1 MASVTSLTASVHQR
15 LATALS
21 ATLPTADAD
30 PLLRRSDRADYQ
42 ANGILAL
49 AKKAKANPRELA
61 TQVVARVESGEL
73 IGEIEVSG
81 PGFLN
86 ITLTDR
92 AITQNLAARY
102 ADDTGR
108 LGVPTAERPGTTV
121 IDYAQPNVAK
131 EMHVGHLRS
140 AVIGDA
146 VVQILEFTGENV
158 VRRHHIGD
166 WGTQFGMLI
175 QYLDEHPHE
184 LDHKDARVSGEEAM
198 SNLDRLYKAARK
210 LFDSDE
216 EFKTRARRRVVDLQ
230 AGDPHTLATWQKFV
244 DESKIYFFSV
254 FEKLDMEVR
263 DADIVGESGY
273 NDMLDETCRLLE
285 ESGVAVRSEGALCVF
300 FDDVKGPDGNPVPLI
315 VKKSDGGYGYAAT
328 DLSAIRDRVF
338 HLKANSLLY
347 VVDARQSLHF
357 KMVFE
362 TARRAG
368 WLNDDDVKA
377 FQLAFGTVLGKDGKP
392 FKTREGETIRLVDL
406 LDEAIDRATAVV
418 REKAEKVGLTE
429 EEIVEN
435 GRYVGIGAVK
445 YADLSTSAVRDYKF
459 DLDQMVS
466 LNGDTSVY
474 LQYAY
479 ARIQSI
485 LRKAGEAGPAAHPE
499 LELAPAERALG
510 LHLDQFGEAVAEV
523 AESYE
528 PHKLAAY
535 LFRLATLLTSFYDQ
549 CPVLKAESPAQV
561 ENRLFLV
568 DLTARTLHRGMALL
582 ATRTPSP
589 HAPPPGYRPPAAG
602 RVALRHP
609 RPGRCRCLPLQSLAW
624 RPFPIRCP
632 SWRPTRAGV
641 CSGLNSRFRRG
652 G

>member
-15 LATALS
+15 LASALS
-21 ATLPTADAD
+21 AALPEAAGAD

-61 TQVVARVESGEL
+61 TQVVAQVTTGDV
-73 IGEIEVSG
+73 IKDVEVSG

-86 ITLTDR
+86 VTVTDR
-92 AITQNLAARY
+92 AITENLAARA
-102 ADDTGR
+102 ADTDGR
-108 LGVPTAERPGTTV
+108 LGVPYAEQPGTTV
-121 IDYAQPNVAK
+121 VDYAQPNVAK

-140 AVIGDA
+140 AVIGDS
-146 VVQILEFTGENV
+146 VVQLLEFTGENV

-184 LDHKDARVSGEEAM
+184 LDHKGGAVTGEEAM
-198 SNLDRLYKAARK
+198 SNLDRLYKAARRK
-210 LFDSDE
+210 FDSDE

-230 AGDPHTLATWQKFV
+230 AGDPHTLAMWQKFV

-254 FEKLDMEVR
+254 FEKLDMEIR
-263 DADIVGESGY
+263 DPDIVGESGY
-273 NDMLDETCRLLE
+273 NDMLAETCRLLE

-300 FDDVKGPDGNPVPLI
+300 FDDIKGPDGNPVPLI
-315 VKKSDGGYGYAAT
+315 VQKSDGGYGYAAT

-338 HLKANSLLY
+338 NLKANTLLY

-368 WLNDDDVKA
+368 WLNDDVKA
-377 FQLAFGTVLGKDGKP
+377 HQLAFGTVLGKDGKP
-392 FKTREGETIRLVDL
+392 FKTREGETVRLVDL
-406 LDEAIDRATAVV
+406 LDEAIDRASAVV
-418 REKAEKVGLTE
+418 REKAQDLSE
-429 EEIVEN
+429 EEIAER
-435 GRYVGIGAVK
+435 GAQVGIGAVK
-445 YADLSTSAVRDYKF
+445 YADLSTSANRDYKF

-485 LRKAGEAGPAAHPE
+485 LRKAGESRPAAHPE
-499 LELAPAERALG
+499 LELHAAERALG
-510 LHLDQFGEAVAEV
+510 LHLDAFAEVVAEAA
-523 AESYE
+523 AEYA
-528 PHKLAAY
+528 PHKMTAY
-535 LFRLATLLTSFYDQ
+535 LYQLASLYTSFYDK
-549 CPVLKAESPAQV
+549 CPVLKAETPEQV
-561 ENRLFLV
+561 ENRLFLCDV
-568 DLTARTLHRGMALL
+568 TAKTLHQGMALL
-582 ATRTPSP
+582 GIRTPE
-589 HAPPPGYRPPAAG
+589 R
-602 RVALRHP
+602 L
-609 RPGRCRCLPLQSLAW
+609 
-624 RPFPIRCP
+624 
-632 SWRPTRAGV
+632 
-641 CSGLNSRFRRG
+641 
-652 G
+652 

>member
-1 MASVTSLTASVHQR
+1 MASVTSLSDNVQRHLAS
-15 LATALS
+15 ALS
-21 ATLPTADAD
+21 ATLPEAAGAD
-30 PLLRRSDRADYQ
+30 PLLRRSDRADFQ

-61 TQVVARVESGEL
+61 TQVVSRVVTGDEL
-73 IGEIEVSG
+73 IKDVEVSG

-86 ITLTDR
+86 ITVADR
-92 AITQNLAARY
+92 AITGNLAARY
-102 ADDTGR
+102 ADETGR
-108 LGVPTAERPGTTV
+108 LGVPTAAEPGTTV

-140 AVIGDA
+140 AVIGDSVA
-146 VVQILEFTGENV
+146 QLLEFTGENV

-184 LDHKDARVSGEEAM
+184 LDHKEAQVTGEEAM

-230 AGDPHTLATWQKFV
+230 AGDPHTLAMWQKFV

-254 FEKLDMEVR
+254 FEKLDMEIR
-263 DADIVGESGY
+263 DPDIVGESGY
-273 NDMLDETCRLLE
+273 NDMLAETCRLLE

-315 VKKSDGGYGYAAT
+315 VQKSDGGYGYAAT

-338 HLKANSLLY
+338 SLKANNLVY
-347 VVDARQSLHF
+347 VVDARQALHF

-368 WLNDDDVKA
+368 WLNEDVTA

-392 FKTREGETIRLVDL
+392 FKTREGETVRLVDL
-406 LDEAIDRATAVV
+406 LDEAIDRASAVV
-418 REKAEKVGLTE
+418 REKAQDLSE
-429 EEIVEN
+429 EEIAER
-435 GRYVGIGAVK
+435 GAQVGIGAVK
-445 YADLSTSAVRDYKF
+445 YADLSTSANRDYKF

-479 ARIQSI
+479 ARIRSI
-485 LRKAGEAGPAAHPE
+485 LRKAGETRPAAHPE
-499 LELAPAERALG
+499 LALAEAERALG
-510 LHLDQFGEAVAEV
+510 LHVDAFAETVTEAAAEY
-523 AESYE
+523 A

-535 LFRLATLLTSFYDQ
+535 LYQLASLYTSFYDK
-549 CPVLKAESPAQV
+549 CPVLKAETPQQV
-561 ENRLFLV
+561 ENRLFLC
-568 DLTARTLHRGMALL
+568 DITARTLHRGMALL
-582 ATRTPSP
+582 GIRTPEK
-589 HAPPPGYRPPAAG
+589 
-602 RVALRHP
+602 L
-609 RPGRCRCLPLQSLAW
+609 
-624 RPFPIRCP
+624 
-632 SWRPTRAGV
+632 
-641 CSGLNSRFRRG
+641 
-652 G
+652 

>member
-1 MASVTSLTASVHQR
+1 MASVPSLASTLQQQLADALTA
-15 LATALS
+15 ALPD
-21 ATLPTADAD
+21 AGAAD
-30 PLLRRSDRADYQ
+30 PLLRRSDRADFQ

-49 AKKAKANPRELA
+49 AKKLKGNPRELA
-61 TQVVARVESGEL
+61 AQVTAALPAGGL
-73 IGEIEVSG
+73 IKDIEVSG

-92 AITQNLAARY
+92 AIVETLAARA
-102 ADDTGR
+102 ADGEGR
-108 LGVPTAERPGTTV
+108 LGVPLKDDAGTTV

-146 VVQILEFTGENV
+146 VVRILEFTGENV

-175 QYLDEHPHE
+175 QYLIEHPGALKHE
-184 LDHKDARVSGEEAM
+184 GGTGDGASDGEAAM
-198 SNLDRLYKAARK
+198 STLNRVYKESRA

-216 EFKTRARRRVVDLQ
+216 EFKARSRDRVVALQ
-230 AGDPHTLATWQKFV
+230 AGDPETLELWHRFV
-244 DESKIYFFSV
+244 DESKIYFHSV
-254 FEKLDMEVR
+254 FDKLDMVI
-263 DADIVGESGY
+263 DDPDIVGESGY
-273 NDMLDETCRLLE
+273 NDMLEETCRILE
-285 ESGVAVRSEGALCVF
+285 ETGVAVRSEGALCVF
-300 FDDVKGPDGNPVPLI
+300 FDDVKGPDGNKVPLI
-315 VKKSDGGYGYAAT
+315 VKKTNGGYGYAAT
-328 DLSAIRDRVF
+328 DLSAIRNRVQD
-338 HLKANSLLY
+338 LKADTLLY

-368 WLNDDDVKA
+368 WLNDDVKA
-377 FQLAFGTVLGKDGKP
+377 VQLAFGTVLGKDGKP
-392 FKTREGETIRLVDL
+392 FKTREGETVRLEDL
-406 LDEAIDRATAVV
+406 LDEAVTRATAVV
-418 REKAEKVGLTE
+418 RDKADKVGLSE

-459 DLDQMVS
+459 DLDQMVA
-466 LNGDTSVY
+466 LHGDTSVY

-485 LRKAGEAGPAAHPE
+485 LRKAGDAVPAAHPE

-510 LHLDQFGEAVAEV
+510 LHLDQFGEVLAEV
-523 AESYE
+523 GAGYE

-535 LFRLATLLTSFYDQ
+535 LYQLASHLTTFYDQ
-549 CPVLKAESPAQV
+549 CQVLSPDNAPEVV

-568 DLTARTLHRGMALL
+568 GLTARTLHRGMALL
-582 ATRTPSP
+582 GIRTPE
-589 HAPPPGYRPPAAG
+589 R
-602 RVALRHP
+602 L
-609 RPGRCRCLPLQSLAW
+609 
-624 RPFPIRCP
+624 
-632 SWRPTRAGV
+632 
-641 CSGLNSRFRRG
+641 
-652 G
+652 

>member
-15 LATALS
+15 LADALS
-21 ATLPTADAD
+21 AALPEAGAAD
-30 PLLRRSDRADYQ
+30 PLLRRSDRADFQ

-61 TQVVARVESGEL
+61 ATVLDALPANDVIKDV
-73 IGEIEVSG
+73 EVSG

-86 ITLTDR
+86 ITIADE
-92 AITQNLAARY
+92 AIIETLAARA
-102 ADDTGR
+102 ADDR
-108 LGVPTAERPGTTV
+108 LGVPFQQDAGTTV

-140 AVIGDA
+140 AVIGA
-146 VVQILEFTGENV
+146 AMVEILEFTGEKV

-175 QYLDEHPHE
+175 QYLLEHPHE
-184 LDHKDARVSGEEAM
+184 LDHEGGKEDGEAAM
-198 SNLDRLYKAARK
+198 SSLNRLYKASRA

-216 EFKTRARRRVVDLQ
+216 EFKARSRDRVVALQ
-230 AGDPHTLATWQKFV
+230 AGDAETIALWQRFV
-244 DESKIYFFSV
+244 DESKIYFYSV
-254 FEKLDMEVR
+254 FNKLDMQIDDPDV
-263 DADIVGESGY
+263 VGESGY
-273 NDMLDETCRLLE
+273 NDMLEETCRILE

-300 FDDVKGPDGNPVPLI
+300 FDDVLGPDGNKVPLI
-315 VKKSDGGYGYAAT
+315 VKKTNGGYGYAAT
-328 DLSAIRDRVF
+328 DLSAIRDRVQN
-338 HLKANSLLY
+338 LKASTLLY

-368 WLNDDDVKA
+368 WLNEDVKA
-377 FQLAFGTVLGKDGKP
+377 HQLAFGTVLGKDGKP
-392 FKTREGETIRLVDL
+392 FKTREGETVRLVDL
-406 LDEAIDRATAVV
+406 LDEAIDRATSVV

-435 GRYVGIGAVK
+435 GMYVGIGAVK

-479 ARIQSI
+479 ARIRSI
-485 LRKAGEAGPAAHPE
+485 FGKAGDRRPLAHPE

-510 LHLDQFGEAVAEV
+510 LHLDRFGETLAEV
-523 AESYE
+523 ASSYE

-535 LFRLATLLTSFYDQ
+535 LYQLASLYTTFYDQ
-549 CPVLKAESPAQV
+549 CPVVKPAPAPEV
-561 ENRLFLV
+561 AENRLFLC
-568 DLTARTLHRGMALL
+568 DLTARTLHQGMALL
-582 ATRTPSP
+582 GIRTPE
-589 HAPPPGYRPPAAG
+589 R
-602 RVALRHP
+602 L
-609 RPGRCRCLPLQSLAW
+609 
-624 RPFPIRCP
+624 
-632 SWRPTRAGV
+632 
-641 CSGLNSRFRRG
+641 
-652 G
+652 

>member
-1 MASVTSLTASVHQR
+1 MAPVTSLTASVHQR
-15 LATALS
+15 LATALT
-21 ATLPTADAD
+21 AALPEAGAAD
-30 PLLRRSDRADYQ
+30 PLLRRSDRADFQ

-61 TQVVARVESGEL
+61 TQVVAQVVTGDV
-73 IGEIEVSG
+73 IKEIEVSG

-86 ITLTDR
+86 VTITDR
-92 AITQNLAARY
+92 AITENLAARY
-102 ADDTGR
+102 ADADR
-108 LGVPTAERPGTTV
+108 LGVPQAEHPGTTV

-146 VVQILEFTGENV
+146 VVQILEFTGETV

-184 LDHKDARVSGEEAM
+184 LDHKESQVSGEEAM
-198 SNLDRLYKAARK
+198 SNLDRLYKTARK

-230 AGDPHTLATWQKFV
+230 AGDPHTLAIWQKFV

-263 DADIVGESGY
+263 DPDIVGESGY
-273 NDMLDETCRLLE
+273 NDMLAETCRLLE

-300 FDDVKGPDGNPVPLI
+300 FEDVKGPDGNPVPLI
-315 VKKSDGGYGYAAT
+315 VQKSDGGYGYAAT

-338 HLKANSLLY
+338 NIKADTLLY

-368 WLNDDDVKA
+368 WLNEDVKA
-377 FQLAFGTVLGKDGKP
+377 HQLAFGTVLGKDGKP
-392 FKTREGETIRLVDL
+392 FKTREGETVKLVDL
-406 LDEAIDRATAVV
+406 LDEAVDRATAVV
-418 REKAEKVGLTE
+418 GEKRDKVGLTDE
-429 EEIVEN
+429 EVVEN

-485 LRKAGEAGPAAHPE
+485 LRKAGEARPAAHPE

-510 LHLDQFGEAVAEV
+510 LHLDQFGELLAEV
-523 AESYE
+523 AAEYA

-535 LFRLATLLTSFYDQ
+535 LYQLASHLTTFYDQ
-549 CPVLKAESPAQV
+549 CHVLSPDNAPEVV

-568 DLTARTLHRGMALL
+568 DLTGRTLHLGMALL
-582 ATRTPSP
+582 GIRTPEK
-589 HAPPPGYRPPAAG
+589 
-602 RVALRHP
+602 L
-609 RPGRCRCLPLQSLAW
+609 
-624 RPFPIRCP
+624 
-632 SWRPTRAGV
+632 
-641 CSGLNSRFRRG
+641 
-652 G
+652 

>member
-1 MASVTSLTASVHQR
+1 MASVTSLSDSVQQHLAS
-15 LATALS
+15 ALS
-21 ATLPTADAD
+21 ATLPEAAGAD
-30 PLLRRSDRADYQ
+30 PLLRRSDRADFQ
-42 ANGILAL
+42 VNGILAL

-61 TQVVARVESGEL
+61 TQVVSRIATGDVIKEV
-73 IGEIEVSG
+73 EVSG

-86 ITLTDR
+86 IAIADK
-92 AITQNLAARY
+92 AITENLAARY

-108 LGVPTAERPGTTV
+108 LGVPYAEHPGTTV

-146 VVQILEFTGENV
+146 VVQLLEFTGENV

-184 LDHKDARVSGEEAM
+184 LDHKQAQVTGDEAM

-230 AGDPHTLATWQKFV
+230 AGEPHTLAMWQKFV

-254 FEKLDMEVR
+254 FEKLDMEIR
-263 DADIVGESGY
+263 DPDIVGESGY
-273 NDMLDETCRLLE
+273 NDMLAETCRLLE

-300 FDDVKGPDGNPVPLI
+300 FEDVKGPDGNPVPLI
-315 VKKSDGGYGYAAT
+315 VQKSDGGYGYAAT

-338 HLKANSLLY
+338 GLKANTLLY

-357 KMVFE
+357 RMVFE

-368 WLNDDDVKA
+368 WLGEDVKA
-377 FQLAFGTVLGKDGKP
+377 HQLAFGTVLGKDGKP
-392 FKTREGETIRLVDL
+392 FKTREGETVKLQDL
-406 LDEAIDRATAVV
+406 LDEAVDRATAVV
-418 REKAEKVGLTE
+418 REKAEKVGLAE
-429 EEIVEN
+429 DEITEN

-485 LRKAGEAGPAAHPE
+485 LRKAGEASPAAHPE

-510 LHLDQFGEAVAEV
+510 LHLDQFAETVLEV
-523 AESYE
+523 AATYE

-535 LFRLATLLTSFYDQ
+535 LYQLASLLTTFYDQ
-549 CPVLKAESPAQV
+549 CPVLKADTPEQV

-568 DLTARTLHRGMALL
+568 DLTARTLHQGMALL
-582 ATRTPSP
+582 GIRTPE
-589 HAPPPGYRPPAAG
+589 R
-602 RVALRHP
+602 L
-609 RPGRCRCLPLQSLAW
+609 
-624 RPFPIRCP
+624 
-632 SWRPTRAGV
+632 
-641 CSGLNSRFRRG
+641 
-652 G
+652 

>member
-1 MASVTSLTASVHQR
+1 MAPVTSLSHSVEQH
-15 LATALS
+15 LTSALS
-21 ATLPTADAD
+21 ATLPEAAGAD
-30 PLLRRSDRADYQ
+30 PLLRRSDRADFQ

-61 TQVVARVESGEL
+61 TQVVSHVVTGDL
-73 IGEIEVSG
+73 IEEIEVSG

-86 ITLTDR
+86 VTITDG
-92 AITQNLAARY
+92 AITRNLAARY
-102 ADDTGR
+102 ADVDR
-108 LGVPTAERPGTTV
+108 LGVPHSAAPGTTV

-146 VVQILEFTGENV
+146 TVQILEFTGESV

-184 LDHKDARVSGEEAM
+184 LDHKDSQVSGEEAM
-198 SNLDRLYKAARK
+198 SNLDRLYKAARR
-210 LFDSDE
+210 LFDADE

-254 FEKLDMEVR
+254 FEKLDMEIR
-263 DADIVGESGY
+263 DEDIVGESGY
-273 NDMLDETCRLLE
+273 NDMLAETCRLLE

-300 FDDVKGPDGNPVPLI
+300 FEDVKGPDGNPVPLI
-315 VKKSDGGYGYAAT
+315 VQKSDGGYGYAAT

-338 HLKANSLLY
+338 NIKASTLLY

-368 WLNDDDVKA
+368 WLNEDVKA
-377 FQLAFGTVLGKDGKP
+377 HQLAFGTVLGKDGKP
-392 FKTREGETIRLVDL
+392 FKTREGETVKLVDL
-406 LDEAIDRATAVV
+406 LDEAVERATTVV
-418 REKAEKVGLTE
+418 REKAVKVGLSE
-429 EEIVEN
+429 PEIVEN
-435 GRYVGIGAVK
+435 GRYVGVGAVK

-485 LRKAGEAGPAAHPE
+485 LRKAGEARPVAHPE

-510 LHLDQFGEAVAEV
+510 LHLDQFGETVHEV
-523 AESYE
+523 AAAYE

-535 LFRLATLLTSFYDQ
+535 LYQLASHLTTFYDQ
-549 CPVLKAESPAQV
+549 CHVLSPDNSPEVV

-568 DLTARTLHRGMALL
+568 DLTARTLHLGMALL
-582 ATRTPSP
+582 GIRTPDK
-589 HAPPPGYRPPAAG
+589 
-602 RVALRHP
+602 L
-609 RPGRCRCLPLQSLAW
+609 
-624 RPFPIRCP
+624 
-632 SWRPTRAGV
+632 
-641 CSGLNSRFRRG
+641 
-652 G
+652 

>member
-1 MASVTSLTASVHQR
+1 MASVTSLSDSVQQH
-15 LATALS
+15 LSSAISAALPEAGS
-21 ATLPTADAD
+21 AD

-42 ANGILAL
+42 ANGMLAL
-49 AKKAKANPRELA
+49 AKKAGANPRELA
-61 TQVVARVESGEL
+61 AQVVSRVVTGDV
-73 IGEIEVSG
+73 IADVEVSG

-86 ITLTDR
+86 VTVADG
-92 AITQNLAARY
+92 AIVRNLAARY

-108 LGVPTAERPGTTV
+108 LGVPFAAQPGTTV

-146 VVQILEFTGENV
+146 VVQLLEFTGETV

-184 LDHKDARVSGEEAM
+184 LDHGGARVSGEEAM
-198 SNLDRLYKAARK
+198 SGLDRLYKAARRK
-210 LFDSDE
+210 FDSDE

-230 AGDPHTLATWQKFV
+230 AGDEHTLAIWQKFV

-254 FEKLDMEVR
+254 FEKLDMEIR

-273 NDMLDETCRLLE
+273 NDMLAETCRLLE

-300 FDDVKGPDGNPVPLI
+300 FDDIKGPDGKPVPLI
-315 VKKSDGGYGYAAT
+315 VQKSDGGYGYAAT

-338 HLKANSLLY
+338 HLKANTLLY

-357 KMVFE
+357 RMVFE

-368 WLNDDDVKA
+368 WLNDDVKA
-377 FQLAFGTVLGKDGKP
+377 VQLAFGTVLGKDGKP
-392 FKTREGETIRLVDL
+392 FKTREGETVKLVDL

-418 REKAEKVGLTE
+418 REKDTQGLLGE
-429 EEIVEN
+429 EEITER
-435 GRYVGIGAVK
+435 GTQVGIGAVK
-445 YADLSTSAVRDYKF
+445 YADLSTSAARDYKF

-479 ARIQSI
+479 ARIHSI
-485 LRKAGEAGPAAHPE
+485 LRKAGEVRPAAHPE
-499 LELAPAERALG
+499 LELHPAERALG
-510 LHLDQFGEAVAEV
+510 LHVDAFAETVAEAA
-523 AESYE
+523 AEYA

-535 LFRLATLLTSFYDQ
+535 LYQLASLFTTFYDK
-549 CPVLKAESPAQV
+549 CPVIKPEPPRDVA
-561 ENRLFLV
+561 ENRLFLSDV
-568 DLTARTLHRGMALL
+568 TAKTLHRGMALL
-582 ATRTPSP
+582 GIRTPE
-589 HAPPPGYRPPAAG
+589 R
-602 RVALRHP
+602 L
-609 RPGRCRCLPLQSLAW
+609 
-624 RPFPIRCP
+624 
-632 SWRPTRAGV
+632 
-641 CSGLNSRFRRG
+641 
-652 G
+652 

>member
-1 MASVTSLTASVHQR
+1 MASVTSLSDSVRQHLAS
-15 LATALS
+15 ALS
-21 ATLPTADAD
+21 ATLPEAADAD
-30 PLLRRSDRADYQ
+30 PLLRRSDRADFQ

-61 TQVVARVESGEL
+61 TQVVAQVTTGPVIED
-73 IGEIEVSG
+73 IEVSG

-86 ITLTDR
+86 ITVSDR
-92 AITQNLAARY
+92 AITENLAARY
-102 ADDTGR
+102 ADEAGR
-108 LGVPTAERPGTTV
+108 LGVPFAANPGTTV

-140 AVIGDA
+140 AVIGDS
-146 VVQILEFTGENV
+146 VVQLLEFTGETV
-158 VRRHHIGD
+158 IRRHHIGD

-184 LDHKDARVSGEEAM
+184 LDHKRSAEDTAASGEEAM

-230 AGDPHTLATWQKFV
+230 AGEPRTLAMWQKFV

-273 NDMLDETCRLLE
+273 NDMLAETCRLLE

-300 FDDVKGPDGNPVPLI
+300 FDDIKGPDGNPVPLI
-315 VKKSDGGYGYAAT
+315 VQKSDGGYGYAAT

-338 HLKANSLLY
+338 NLKASTLLY
-347 VVDARQSLHF
+347 VVDARQALHF
-357 KMVFE
+357 RMVFE

-368 WLNDDDVKA
+368 WLNDDVTA

-392 FKTREGETIRLVDL
+392 FKTRAGETVKLQDL
-406 LDEAIDRATAVV
+406 LDEAVDRATAVV
-418 REKAEKVGLTE
+418 RDKAEKVGLTE
-429 EEIVEN
+429 QEIEEN

-485 LRKAGEAGPAAHPE
+485 LRKAGDTRPAAHPE
-499 LELAPAERALG
+499 LALAPAERALG
-510 LHLDQFGEAVAEV
+510 LHLDQFAETVLDVAT
-523 AESYE
+523 SYE

-535 LFRLATLLTSFYDQ
+535 LYQLASHLTTFYDQ
-549 CPVLKAESPAQV
+549 CPVLKADTPAQT

-568 DLTARTLHRGMALL
+568 DLTARTLHQGMSLL
-582 ATRTPSP
+582 GIRTPEK
-589 HAPPPGYRPPAAG
+589 
-602 RVALRHP
+602 L
-609 RPGRCRCLPLQSLAW
+609 
-624 RPFPIRCP
+624 
-632 SWRPTRAGV
+632 
-641 CSGLNSRFRRG
+641 
-652 G
+652 

>member
-1 MASVTSLTASVHQR
+1 MASVTSLTDSVQQR
-15 LATALS
+15 LANALS
-21 ATLPTADAD
+21 AALPEAADAD

-61 TQVVARVESGEL
+61 TQVVDKVVTGDL
-73 IGEIEVSG
+73 IKDVEVSG

-86 ITLTDR
+86 ITVTDK
-92 AITQNLAARY
+92 AITENLAARA
-102 ADDTGR
+102 ADPDGR
-108 LGVPTAERPGTTV
+108 LGVPPSETAGTTV

-140 AVIGDA
+140 AVIGDS
-146 VVQILEFTGENV
+146 VVKLLEFTGETV

-184 LDHKDARVSGEEAM
+184 LDHKAAEVTGEEAM
-198 SNLDRLYKAARK
+198 SNLDRLYKAARR

-230 AGDPHTLATWQKFV
+230 AGDARTLAMWQKFV

-254 FEKLDMEVR
+254 FDKLDMDIR
-263 DADIVGESGY
+263 DPDIVGESGY
-273 NDMLDETCRLLE
+273 NDMLEETCRLLE

-300 FDDVKGPDGNPVPLI
+300 FDDVKGPDGKPVPLI
-315 VKKSDGGYGYAAT
+315 VRKSDGGYGYAAT

-338 HLKANSLLY
+338 NLKANSIIY

-368 WLNDDDVKA
+368 WLNDDVKA
-377 FQLAFGTVLGKDGKP
+377 YQLAFGTVLGKDGKP
-392 FKTREGETIRLVDL
+392 FKTREGETVRLVDL
-406 LDEAIDRATAVV
+406 LDEAIERASAVV
-418 REKAEKVGLTE
+418 REKAQDLSE
-429 EEIVEN
+429 EEITER
-435 GRYVGIGAVK
+435 GSQVGIGAVK
-445 YADLSTSAVRDYKF
+445 YADLSTSASRDYKF

-485 LRKAGEAGPAAHPE
+485 LRKAGEVRPAAHPE
-499 LELAPAERALG
+499 LELADAERELG
-510 LHLDQFGEAVAEV
+510 LHVDQFAETVAE
-523 AESYE
+523 AAREYA
-528 PHKLAAY
+528 PHKLAGY
-535 LFRLATLLTSFYDQ
+535 LYQLASLYTSFYDK
-549 CPVLKAESPAQV
+549 CPVLKAETPDQV
-561 ENRLFLV
+561 ENRLFLCDV
-568 DLTARTLHRGMALL
+568 TARTLHEGMALL
-582 ATRTPSP
+582 GIRTPE
-589 HAPPPGYRPPAAG
+589 R
-602 RVALRHP
+602 L
-609 RPGRCRCLPLQSLAW
+609 
-624 RPFPIRCP
+624 
-632 SWRPTRAGV
+632 
-641 CSGLNSRFRRG
+641 
-652 G
+652 

>member
-1 MASVTSLTASVHQR
+1 MASVKSLSDSVQQHLAS
-15 LATALS
+15 ALS
-21 ATLPTADAD
+21 ATLLEAADAD
-30 PLLRRSDRADYQ
+30 PLLRRSDRADFQ

-61 TQVVARVESGEL
+61 AQVVSQVVTGDL
-73 IGEIEVSG
+73 IEDVEVSG

-86 ITLTDR
+86 ITIADK
-92 AITQNLAARY
+92 AITGNLAARY
-102 ADDTGR
+102 ADESDR
-108 LGVPTAERPGTTV
+108 LGVPYAEHAGTTV

-140 AVIGDA
+140 AVIGDS
-146 VVQILEFTGENV
+146 VGRLLEFTGETV
-158 VRRHHIGD
+158 IRRHHIGD

-184 LDHKDARVSGEEAM
+184 LDHKDAQVSGEEAM
-198 SNLDRLYKAARK
+198 SNLDRLYKAARR

-230 AGDPHTLATWQKFV
+230 AGDPGTLATWQRFV

-254 FEKLDMEVR
+254 FEKLDMRVQ

-273 NDMLDETCRLLE
+273 NDMLAETCRLLE

-300 FDDVKGPDGNPVPLI
+300 FEDIKGPDGNQVPLI
-315 VKKSDGGYGYAAT
+315 VQKSDGGYGYAAT

-338 HLKANSLLY
+338 NLKASTLLY
-347 VVDARQSLHF
+347 VVDARQALHF
-357 KMVFE
+357 RMVFE

-368 WLNDDDVKA
+368 WLGDDVTA
-377 FQLAFGTVLGKDGKP
+377 AQLAFGTVLGKDGKP
-392 FKTREGETIRLVDL
+392 FKTRAGETVKLQDL
-406 LDEAIDRATAVV
+406 LDEAVERATAVV
-418 REKAEKVGLTE
+418 REKAGKVGLTE
-429 EEIVEN
+429 QEIVEN
-435 GRYVGIGAVK
+435 GAYVGVGAVK

-485 LRKAGEAGPAAHPE
+485 LRKAGEARPAAHRE

-510 LHLDQFGEAVAEV
+510 LHLDRFGETVLEAA
-523 AESYE
+523 ASYE

-535 LFRLATLLTSFYDQ
+535 LYQLASLLTTFYDQ
-549 CPVLKAESPAQV
+549 CPVLKAQTPEQV
-561 ENRLFLV
+561 ENRLFLCDV
-568 DLTARTLHRGMALL
+568 TARTLHQGMALL
-582 ATRTPSP
+582 GIRTPEK
-589 HAPPPGYRPPAAG
+589 
-602 RVALRHP
+602 L
-609 RPGRCRCLPLQSLAW
+609 
-624 RPFPIRCP
+624 
-632 SWRPTRAGV
+632 
-641 CSGLNSRFRRG
+641 
-652 G
+652 

>member
-1 MASVTSLTASVHQR
+1 MASVTSLSDSVQQHLAS
-15 LATALS
+15 ALS
-21 ATLPTADAD
+21 ATRPEAAGAD

-61 TQVVARVESGEL
+61 VEVVSHIVTGDEL
-73 IGEIEVSG
+73 IKDVEVSG

-86 ITLTDR
+86 ITIADR
-92 AITQNLAARY
+92 AITANLAARY
-102 ADDTGR
+102 ADPER
-108 LGVPTAERPGTTV
+108 LGVPVTANPGTTV

-140 AVIGDA
+140 AVIGDS
-146 VVQILEFTGENV
+146 VVQLLEFTGENV

-184 LDHKDARVSGEEAM
+184 LDHKSSEDGAISGEEAM
-198 SNLDRLYKAARK
+198 SNLDRLYKTARK

-216 EFKTRARRRVVDLQ
+216 KFKTRSRRRVVDLQ
-230 AGDPHTLATWQKFV
+230 AGDAHTLSIWQKFV

-254 FEKLDMEVR
+254 FEKLDMEIQ

-273 NDMLDETCRLLE
+273 NDMLAETCRLLE

-300 FDDVKGPDGNPVPLI
+300 FEDVLGPDGKQVPLI
-315 VKKSDGGYGYAAT
+315 VQKSDGGYGYAAT

-338 HLKANSLLY
+338 HLKADTLLY
-347 VVDARQSLHF
+347 VVDARQALHF

-368 WLNDDDVKA
+368 WLGDDVKA
-377 FQLAFGTVLGKDGKP
+377 VQLAFGTVLGKDGKP
-392 FKTREGETIRLVDL
+392 FKTREGETVKLVDL
-406 LDEAIDRATAVV
+406 LDEAIDRASAVV
-418 REKAEKVGLTE
+418 REKAQDLSE
-429 EEIVEN
+429 EEIAER
-435 GRYVGIGAVK
+435 GTQVGVGAVK
-445 YADLSTSAVRDYKF
+445 YADLSTSANRDYKF

-479 ARIQSI
+479 ARIRSI
-485 LRKAGEAGPAAHPE
+485 LRKAPEGVRPSAHPE
-499 LELAPAERALG
+499 LALHEAERALG
-510 LHLDQFGEAVAEV
+510 LHVDAFAETVADSAREY
-523 AESYE
+523 A

-535 LFRLATLLTSFYDQ
+535 LYQLASLYTSFYDK
-549 CPVLKAESPAQV
+549 CPVLKAESPDQV
-561 ENRLFLV
+561 ANRLFLCDV
-568 DLTARTLHRGMALL
+568 TARTLHRGMALL
-582 ATRTPSP
+582 GIRTPE
-589 HAPPPGYRPPAAG
+589 R
-602 RVALRHP
+602 L
-609 RPGRCRCLPLQSLAW
+609 
-624 RPFPIRCP
+624 
-632 SWRPTRAGV
+632 
-641 CSGLNSRFRRG
+641 
-652 G
+652 

>member
-1 MASVTSLTASVHQR
+1 MASVTSLTDSVQQR
-15 LATALS
+15 LASALS
-21 ATLPTADAD
+21 ATLPEAVDAD

-61 TQVVARVESGEL
+61 AQVVARVESGDL
-73 IGEIEVSG
+73 IKDIEVSG

-86 ITLTDR
+86 ITIGDG
-92 AITQNLAARY
+92 AITATLAERY

-108 LGVPTAERPGTTV
+108 LGVPYAATPGTTV

-140 AVIGDA
+140 AVIGDS
-146 VVQILEFTGENV
+146 VVQLLEFTGENV

-184 LDHKDARVSGEEAM
+184 LDHKDAQVSGEEAM
-198 SNLDRLYKAARK
+198 SNLDRLYKAARR

-230 AGDPHTLATWQKFV
+230 AGDAHTLAVWQRFV

-273 NDMLDETCRLLE
+273 NDMLAETCRLLE

-300 FDDVKGPDGNPVPLI
+300 FDDIKGPDGNPVPLI
-315 VKKSDGGYGYAAT
+315 VQKSDGGYGYAAT

-338 HLKANSLLY
+338 HLKASTLLY
-347 VVDARQSLHF
+347 VVDARQALHF
-357 KMVFE
+357 RMVFE

-368 WLNDDDVKA
+368 WLNDDVTA
-377 FQLAFGTVLGKDGKP
+377 VQLAFGTVLGKDGKP
-392 FKTREGETIRLVDL
+392 FKTREGETVRLVDL
-406 LDEAIDRATAVV
+406 LDEAIERASAVV
-418 REKAEKVGLTE
+418 REKAQDLSE
-429 EEIVEN
+429 EEIAER
-435 GRYVGIGAVK
+435 GAQVGIGAVK
-445 YADLSTSAVRDYKF
+445 YADLSTSANRDYKF

-479 ARIQSI
+479 ARIRSI
-485 LRKAGEAGPAAHPE
+485 LRKAGEVRPAARPE
-499 LELAPAERALG
+499 LALADAERALG
-510 LHLDQFGEAVAEV
+510 LHLDSFAEAVAE
-523 AESYE
+523 AAGEYA
-528 PHKLAAY
+528 PHKLASY
-535 LFRLATLLTSFYDQ
+535 LYQLASLYTTFYDK
-549 CPVLKAESPAQV
+549 CPVLRAETPEQV
-561 ENRLFLV
+561 QNRLFLC

-582 ATRTPSP
+582 GIRTPEK
-589 HAPPPGYRPPAAG
+589 
-602 RVALRHP
+602 L
-609 RPGRCRCLPLQSLAW
+609 
-624 RPFPIRCP
+624 
-632 SWRPTRAGV
+632 
-641 CSGLNSRFRRG
+641 
-652 G
+652 